1 MPPEPRVLGAD
12 EQGVSNYPIRC
23 IVPLFQSEDVCA
35 RMSFPPQFDTP
46 ISVYQRPTILLVE
59 DDSATRELFDYAL
72 RLSGLAVVAARDGL
86 AGLRAIEQQVP
97 DAVVLDL
104 DLPNVS
110 GIDVHQEIVLHAE
123 TRDIPIIIVTGT
135 SVEGARRRFSDTR
148 ANRSHVGSRLVTV
161 VQQALRQHD
170 DTGREPHRTHRNAR

>member
-1 MPPEPRVLGAD
+1 
-12 EQGVSNYPIRC
+12 
-23 IVPLFQSEDVCA
+23 
-35 RMSFPPQFDTP
+35 MSFPPQFDTP

-110 GIDVHQEIVLHAE
+110 GIDVHQEIVSHAE

-135 SVEGARRRFSDTR
+135 SWRAPAGVFRTLRKPITSD
-148 ANRSHVGSRLVTV
+148 VLVTV

-170 DTGREPHRTHRNAR
+170 DQAANRIAHTGTRDD